1 MQNVEYYSFH
11 ESLPMNLFGGPV
23 YFFGRP
29 LAASKTLEKIKSFSS
44 LPVGWNYGDGGP
56 IKISVIQRA
65 IDLYWT
71 IILQG
76 VVRTDA
82 FAGADGEILLTA
94 YNGEHYLGIV
104 IEQDGKMT
112 FRHEFKDDDL
122 TYIEAD
128 NISEIKIAIGE
139 AVIWWNTYDFFIQR
153 TSSVSAIGLMNYPLN
168 VRSLGGYPSFI
179 VNVWNTPG
187 QLVITRGNFTGL

>member
-1 MQNVEYYSFH
+1 MQNVEYYT
-11 ESLPMNLFGGPV
+11 FGGPA

-29 LAASKTLEKIKSFSS
+29 LASFKTLEKIKSFSS
-44 LPVGWNYGDGGP
+44 LPTGWNYGEGGP
-56 IKISVIQRA
+56 IQISVIQRA

-71 IILQG
+71 IVLNG

-104 IEQDGKMT
+104 IEQDGEMT

-122 TYIEAD
+122 KYIEAD
-128 NISEIKIAIGE
+128 SISEIKIAIGE
-139 AVIWWNTYDFFIQR
+139 AVLWWNTYDFFIQR
-153 TSSVSAIGLMNYPLN
+153 TSSVNAIDLMNYPLD
-168 VRSLGGYPSFI
+168 VRSLEGYPSFI
-179 VNVWNTPG
+179 VNVWNAPG
-187 QLVITRGNFTGL
+187 QLVIMRGNFTST